1 MRTMGPEPGIYRP
14 EPGIITPLRKTW
26 AIVRKDIQMYYLKGP
41 VVIFGILFPL
51 FLFLAFYIGRN
62 LTPEF
67 LVPGLISMT
76 LFFTAT
82 SVSPVIAPW
91 ETQMRTLERIISC
104 PITVRTMILG
114 DIIASFIFGVLL
126 SIVPIVIGLGLGVSI
141 KSPLILSL
149 AIIIGAFAFS
159 ALGLLFST
167 IPTDLVSNVM
177 MIATLVKFP
186 LIFISGIFI
195 PIEALPPWGVAVAS
209 LSPLTYFTDIARY
222 SVTGKAF
229 YPLYLDFALL
239 ILSAIVCLILA
250 IRFHERA
257 LVRRL

>member
-1 MRTMGPEPGIYRP
+1 M
-14 EPGIITPLRKTW
+14 IIQLRKTW
-26 AIVRKDIQMYYLKGP
+26 AITRKDIQIYYLKGP

-51 FLFLAFYIGRN
+51 FLFLAFYIGRD

-67 LVPGLISMT
+67 LIPGLISMT
-76 LFFTAT
+76 VFFTST

-91 ETQMRTLERIISC
+91 ETQMRTLERIMSC

-114 DIIASFIFGVLL
+114 DILASFLFGVAL
-126 SIVPIVIGLGLGVSI
+126 SIVPVAIGLAFGVCVNT
-141 KSPLILSL
+141 PVILSI

-159 ALGLLFST
+159 SLGLMFST

-177 MIATLVKFP
+177 MIAALVKFP

-195 PIEALPPWGVAVAS
+195 PIEALPRWGVAVAS

-222 SVTGKAF
+222 SIAGEAY
-229 YPLYLDFALL
+229 YPLCLDFAVLV
-239 ILSAIVCLILA
+239 LSAILCLTLA

-257 LVRRL
+257 LVKRL